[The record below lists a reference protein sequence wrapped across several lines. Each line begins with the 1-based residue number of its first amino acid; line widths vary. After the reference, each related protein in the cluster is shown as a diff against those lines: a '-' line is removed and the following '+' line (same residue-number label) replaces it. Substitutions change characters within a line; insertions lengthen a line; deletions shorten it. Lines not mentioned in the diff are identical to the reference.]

1 MTRGPKRSSRA
12 AEIDTHNR
20 TQSDRSST
28 ASDAIGPRARLFCL
42 TGSPS
47 HSRQCAF
54 GGGLGLARLI
64 AIGFTAVLALGTSIH
79 PVNAQA
85 AIFSDD
91 EARRAILDLRIR
103 FEELR
108 NQTQELGKQIQ
119 GLSAELKDTQQAL
132 QKKADGQGQLGVQS
146 DMERLRQ
153 ELARARG
160 QIEELVNELTVTQK
174 RQRDLDQIVD
184 KRIAEVKTKVGE
196 VDNRLT
202 AFEPIRV
209 SVDGVEIRVDPA
221 EKRQFDA
228 AIESFRA
235 GDFKQAAN
243 QLRGMMDR
251 FPDSAYMPSLVFW
264 LGSANYAQREFKTAI
279 SSFSA
284 FLKTYTEHPRA
295 VDAQLNL
302 GLAQADAGERPA
314 ARKTLQSLV
323 ERHPESNAAIVA
335 KERLSKLK

>member
-1 MTRGPKRSSRA
+1 MTRSLRASGSSSALHAEHRSQA
-12 AEIDTHNR
+12 Y
-20 TQSDRSST
+20 
-28 ASDAIGPRARLFCL
+28 
-42 TGSPS
+42 GS
-47 HSRQCAF
+47 
-54 GGGLGLARLI
+54 GLGRLI
-64 AIGFTAVLALGTSIH
+64 AIGFSVALVLGASAYQTR
-79 PVNAQA
+79 AQA

-91 EARRAILDLRIR
+91 EARKAILDLRIR

-119 GLSAELKDTQQAL
+119 GLSAELRDTQQAL

-160 QIEELVNELTVTQK
+160 QIEELVNELSLTQK
-174 RQRDLDQIVD
+174 RHRDLDQIVD
-184 KRIAEVKTKVGE
+184 KRIAEVKSKVGE
-196 VDNRLT
+196 VDHRLT

-209 SVDGVEIRVDPA
+209 NVDGVEIRVDPA

-228 AIESFRA
+228 AIESFRSGA
-235 GDFKQAAN
+235 FNQAAS
-243 QLRGMMDR
+243 QLRGMMER
-251 FPDSAYMPSLVFW
+251 YPDSAYMPSLVFW
-264 LGSANYAQREFKTAI
+264 LGSANYAQREFKPAI
-279 SSFSA
+279 TSFTA
-284 FLKTYTEHPRA
+284 FLKSYAEHPRA
-295 VDAQLNL
+295 ADAQLNL

-323 ERHPESNAAIVA
+323 ERHPESNAAVVA

>member
-1 MTRGPKRSSRA
+1 MMRRRLSPACLPADPKRWLERGAALSFSRLVVLTISGAMLLAPA
-12 AEIDTHNR
+12 AY
-20 TQSDRSST
+20 
-28 ASDAIGPRARLFCL
+28 
-42 TGSPS
+42 
-47 HSRQCAF
+47 
-54 GGGLGLARLI
+54 
-64 AIGFTAVLALGTSIH
+64 

-91 EARRAILDLRIR
+91 EARKAILDLRIR

-108 NQTQELGKQIQ
+108 NQVQDLGKQIQ
-119 GLSAELKDTQQAL
+119 ALNTELKETQQVV

-160 QIEELVNELTVTQK
+160 QIEELVNELTTTQK
-174 RQRDLDQIVD
+174 RQRDLDQMVD

-202 AFEPIRV
+202 AFEPIV
-209 SVDGVEIRVDPA
+209 VNVDGMEIRVDPA
-221 EKRQFDA
+221 EKRLFDA

-235 GDFKQAAN
+235 GEFKQSAA
-243 QLRGMMDR
+243 QLRSMMDR

-264 LGSANYAQREFKTAI
+264 FGSANYAQREFKGAI
-279 SSFSA
+279 TSFTA
-284 FLKTYTEHPRA
+284 FLKTYAEHPRA
-295 VDAQLNL
+295 ADARLNL
-302 GLAQADAGERPA
+302 GLAQADAGERAA
-314 ARKTLQSLV
+314 ARKTLQNV
-323 ERHPESNAAIVA
+323 VDRHPESNAAVVA

>member
-1 MTRGPKRSSRA
+1 MIRRRLSAACLQADPKRW
-12 AEIDTHNR
+12 
-20 TQSDRSST
+20 
-28 ASDAIGPRARLFCL
+28 
-42 TGSPS
+42 
-47 HSRQCAF
+47 
-54 GGGLGLARLI
+54 LARGAALS
-64 AIGFTAVLALGTSIH
+64 FSRLVVLTISGAMLLAPAAY

-91 EARRAILDLRIR
+91 EARKAILDLRIR

-108 NQTQELGKQIQ
+108 NQVQDLGKQIQ
-119 GLSAELKDTQQAL
+119 ALNTELKETQQVV

-160 QIEELVNELTVTQK
+160 QIEELVNELTTTQK
-174 RQRDLDQIVD
+174 RQRDLDQMVD

-202 AFEPIRV
+202 AFEPIVV
-209 SVDGVEIRVDPA
+209 SVDGMEIRVDPA
-221 EKRQFDA
+221 EKRLFDA

-235 GDFKQAAN
+235 GEFKQSAA
-243 QLRGMMDR
+243 QLRSMMDR

-264 LGSANYAQREFKTAI
+264 FGSANYAQREFKGAI
-279 SSFSA
+279 TSFTA
-284 FLKTYTEHPRA
+284 FLKTYAEHPRA
-295 VDAQLNL
+295 ADARLNL
-302 GLAQADAGERPA
+302 GLAQADAGERAA
-314 ARKTLQSLV
+314 ARKTLQNV
-323 ERHPESNAAIVA
+323 VDRHPESNAAVVA

>member
-1 MTRGPKRSSRA
+1 MLLAPA
-12 AEIDTHNR
+12 AY
-20 TQSDRSST
+20 
-28 ASDAIGPRARLFCL
+28 
-42 TGSPS
+42 
-47 HSRQCAF
+47 
-54 GGGLGLARLI
+54 
-64 AIGFTAVLALGTSIH
+64 

-91 EARRAILDLRIR
+91 EARKAILDLRIR

-108 NQTQELGKQIQ
+108 SQVLDLGKQIQ
-119 GLSAELKDTQQAL
+119 ALNTELKETQQVV

-160 QIEELVNELTVTQK
+160 QIEELVNELTTTQK
-174 RQRDLDQIVD
+174 RQRDLDQMVD

-202 AFEPIRV
+202 AFEPV
-209 SVDGVEIRVDPA
+209 VVNVDGMEIRVDPA
-221 EKRQFDA
+221 EKRLFDT

-235 GDFKQAAN
+235 GEFKQSAA
-243 QLRGMMDR
+243 QLRSMMDR

-264 LGSANYAQREFKTAI
+264 FGSANYAQREFKGAI
-279 SSFSA
+279 TSFTA
-284 FLKTYTEHPRA
+284 FLKTYAEHPRA
-295 VDAQLNL
+295 ADARLNL
-302 GLAQADAGERPA
+302 GLAQADAGERA
-314 ARKTLQSLV
+314 ASKKTLQNV
-323 ERHPESNAAIVA
+323 VDRHPESNAAVVA

>member
-1 MTRGPKRSSRA
+1 MMRRRLSAACLQADPKRW
-12 AEIDTHNR
+12 
-20 TQSDRSST
+20 
-28 ASDAIGPRARLFCL
+28 
-42 TGSPS
+42 
-47 HSRQCAF
+47 
-54 GGGLGLARLI
+54 LARGAALS
-64 AIGFTAVLALGTSIH
+64 FSRLVVLTISGAMLLAPAAY

-91 EARRAILDLRIR
+91 EARKAILDLRIR

-108 NQTQELGKQIQ
+108 NQVQDLGKQIQ
-119 GLSAELKDTQQAL
+119 ALNTELKETQQVV

-160 QIEELVNELTVTQK
+160 QIEELVNELTTTQK
-174 RQRDLDQIVD
+174 RQRDLDQMVD

-202 AFEPIRV
+202 AFEPIV
-209 SVDGVEIRVDPA
+209 VNVDGMEIRVDPA
-221 EKRQFDA
+221 EKRLFDA

-235 GDFKQAAN
+235 GEFKQSAA
-243 QLRGMMDR
+243 QLRSMMDR

-264 LGSANYAQREFKTAI
+264 FGSANYAQREFKGAI
-279 SSFSA
+279 TSFTA
-284 FLKTYTEHPRA
+284 FLKTYAEHPRA
-295 VDAQLNL
+295 ADARLNL
-302 GLAQADAGERPA
+302 GLAQADAGERA
-314 ARKTLQSLV
+314 AAKKTLQNV
-323 ERHPESNAAIVA
+323 VDRHPESNAAVVA

>member
-1 MTRGPKRSSRA
+1 MMRGRPSAACLQADLKRWLTKGSALSFSRLVALTFSGAMLLAPA
-12 AEIDTHNR
+12 AY
-20 TQSDRSST
+20 
-28 ASDAIGPRARLFCL
+28 
-42 TGSPS
+42 
-47 HSRQCAF
+47 
-54 GGGLGLARLI
+54 
-64 AIGFTAVLALGTSIH
+64 

-91 EARRAILDLRIR
+91 EARKAILDLRIR

-108 NQTQELGKQIQ
+108 SQVQDLGKQIQ
-119 GLSAELKDTQQAL
+119 VLNTELKETQQVV

-160 QIEELVNELTVTQK
+160 QIEELVNELSTTQK
-174 RQRDLDQIVD
+174 RQRDLDQMVD

-202 AFEPIRV
+202 AFEPIV
-209 SVDGVEIRVDPA
+209 VNVDGMEIRVDPA
-221 EKRQFDA
+221 EKRLFDT

-235 GDFKQAAN
+235 GEFKQSAA
-243 QLRGMMDR
+243 QLRSMMDR

-264 LGSANYAQREFKTAI
+264 FGSANYAQREFKGAI
-279 SSFSA
+279 TSFTA
-284 FLKTYTEHPRA
+284 FLKTYAEHPRA
-295 VDAQLNL
+295 ADARLNL
-302 GLAQADAGERPA
+302 GLAQADAGERA
-314 ARKTLQSLV
+314 AAKKTLQNV
-323 ERHPESNAAIVA
+323 VDRHPESNAAVVA

>member
-1 MTRGPKRSSRA
+1 
-12 AEIDTHNR
+12 
-20 TQSDRSST
+20 
-28 ASDAIGPRARLFCL
+28 
-42 TGSPS
+42 
-47 HSRQCAF
+47 
-54 GGGLGLARLI
+54 LGLARLI

>member
-1 MTRGPKRSSRA
+1 MMRRRLSAASLQADPKRW
-12 AEIDTHNR
+12 
-20 TQSDRSST
+20 
-28 ASDAIGPRARLFCL
+28 
-42 TGSPS
+42 
-47 HSRQCAF
+47 
-54 GGGLGLARLI
+54 LARGAALS
-64 AIGFTAVLALGTSIH
+64 FSRLVVLTISGAMLLAPAAY

-91 EARRAILDLRIR
+91 EARKAILDLRIR

-108 NQTQELGKQIQ
+108 NQVQDLGKQIQ
-119 GLSAELKDTQQAL
+119 ALNTELKETQQVV

-160 QIEELVNELTVTQK
+160 QIEELVNELTTTQK
-174 RQRDLDQIVD
+174 RQRDLDQMVD

-202 AFEPIRV
+202 AFEPIV
-209 SVDGVEIRVDPA
+209 VNVDGMEIRVDPA
-221 EKRQFDA
+221 EKRLFDA

-235 GDFKQAAN
+235 GEFKQSAA
-243 QLRGMMDR
+243 QLRSMMDR

-264 LGSANYAQREFKTAI
+264 FGSANYAQREFKGAI
-279 SSFSA
+279 TSFTA
-284 FLKTYTEHPRA
+284 FLKTYAEHPRA
-295 VDAQLNL
+295 ADARLNL
-302 GLAQADAGERPA
+302 GLAQADAGERAA
-314 ARKTLQSLV
+314 ARKTLQNV
-323 ERHPESNAAIVA
+323 VDRHPESNAAVVA

>member
-1 MTRGPKRSSRA
+1 MIRRRLSAACFQADPKRW
-12 AEIDTHNR
+12 
-20 TQSDRSST
+20 
-28 ASDAIGPRARLFCL
+28 
-42 TGSPS
+42 
-47 HSRQCAF
+47 
-54 GGGLGLARLI
+54 LARGAALS
-64 AIGFTAVLALGTSIH
+64 FSRLVVLTISGAMLLAPAAY

-91 EARRAILDLRIR
+91 EARKAILDLRIR

-108 NQTQELGKQIQ
+108 NQVQDLGKQIQ
-119 GLSAELKDTQQAL
+119 ALNTELKETQQVV

-160 QIEELVNELTVTQK
+160 QIEELVNELTTTQK
-174 RQRDLDQIVD
+174 RQRDLDQMVD

-202 AFEPIRV
+202 AFEPIV
-209 SVDGVEIRVDPA
+209 VNVDGMEIRVDPA
-221 EKRQFDA
+221 EKRLFDA

-235 GDFKQAAN
+235 GEFKQSAA
-243 QLRGMMDR
+243 QLRSMMDR

-264 LGSANYAQREFKTAI
+264 FGSANYAQREFKGAI
-279 SSFSA
+279 TSFTA
-284 FLKTYTEHPRA
+284 FLKTYAEHPRA
-295 VDAQLNL
+295 ADARLNL
-302 GLAQADAGERPA
+302 GLAQADAGERAA
-314 ARKTLQSLV
+314 ARKTLQNV
-323 ERHPESNAAIVA
+323 VDRHPESNAAVVA

>member
-1 MTRGPKRSSRA
+1 MMRGRPSAACLQADPKRWLTKGSALNFSRLVALTFSGAMLLAPA
-12 AEIDTHNR
+12 AY
-20 TQSDRSST
+20 
-28 ASDAIGPRARLFCL
+28 
-42 TGSPS
+42 
-47 HSRQCAF
+47 
-54 GGGLGLARLI
+54 
-64 AIGFTAVLALGTSIH
+64 

-91 EARRAILDLRIR
+91 EARKAILDLRIR

-108 NQTQELGKQIQ
+108 SQVQDLGKQIQ
-119 GLSAELKDTQQAL
+119 VLNTELKETQQVV

-160 QIEELVNELTVTQK
+160 QIEELVNELTTTQK
-174 RQRDLDQIVD
+174 RQRDLDQMVD

-202 AFEPIRV
+202 AFEPIV
-209 SVDGVEIRVDPA
+209 VNVDGMEIRVDPA
-221 EKRQFDA
+221 EKRLFDT

-235 GDFKQAAN
+235 GEFKQSAA
-243 QLRGMMDR
+243 QLRSMMDR

-264 LGSANYAQREFKTAI
+264 FGSANYAQREFKGAI
-279 SSFSA
+279 TSFTA
-284 FLKTYTEHPRA
+284 FLKTYAEHPRA
-295 VDAQLNL
+295 ADARLNL
-302 GLAQADAGERPA
+302 GLAQADAGERA
-314 ARKTLQSLV
+314 AAKKTLQNV
-323 ERHPESNAAIVA
+323 VDRHPESNAAVVA

>member
-1 MTRGPKRSSRA
+1 MIRRRLSAACFQADPKRW
-12 AEIDTHNR
+12 
-20 TQSDRSST
+20 
-28 ASDAIGPRARLFCL
+28 
-42 TGSPS
+42 
-47 HSRQCAF
+47 
-54 GGGLGLARLI
+54 LARGAALS
-64 AIGFTAVLALGTSIH
+64 FSRLVVLTFSGAMLLAPAAY

-91 EARRAILDLRIR
+91 EARKAILDLRIR

-108 NQTQELGKQIQ
+108 NQVQDLGKQIQ
-119 GLSAELKDTQQAL
+119 ALNTELKETQQVV

-160 QIEELVNELTVTQK
+160 QIEELVNELTTTQK
-174 RQRDLDQIVD
+174 RQRDFDQMVD

-202 AFEPIRV
+202 AFEPIV
-209 SVDGVEIRVDPA
+209 VNVDGMEIRVDPA
-221 EKRQFDA
+221 EKRLFDA

-235 GDFKQAAN
+235 GEFKQSAA
-243 QLRGMMDR
+243 QLRSMMDR

-264 LGSANYAQREFKTAI
+264 FGSANYAQREFKGAI
-279 SSFSA
+279 TSFTA
-284 FLKTYTEHPRA
+284 FLKTYAEHPRA
-295 VDAQLNL
+295 ADARLNL
-302 GLAQADAGERPA
+302 GLAQADAGERAA
-314 ARKTLQSLV
+314 ARKTLQNV
-323 ERHPESNAAIVA
+323 VDRHPESNAAVVA

>member
-1 MTRGPKRSSRA
+1 MIRRRLSAACLQADPKRW
-12 AEIDTHNR
+12 
-20 TQSDRSST
+20 
-28 ASDAIGPRARLFCL
+28 
-42 TGSPS
+42 
-47 HSRQCAF
+47 
-54 GGGLGLARLI
+54 LARGAALS
-64 AIGFTAVLALGTSIH
+64 FSRLVVLTISGAMLLAPAAY

-91 EARRAILDLRIR
+91 EARKAILDLRIR

-108 NQTQELGKQIQ
+108 NQVQDLGKQIQ
-119 GLSAELKDTQQAL
+119 ALNTELKETQQVV

-160 QIEELVNELTVTQK
+160 QIEELVNELTTTQK
-174 RQRDLDQIVD
+174 RQRDLDQMVD

-202 AFEPIRV
+202 AFEPIGV
-209 SVDGVEIRVDPA
+209 NVDGMEIRVDPA
-221 EKRQFDA
+221 EKRLFDA

-235 GDFKQAAN
+235 GEFKQSAA
-243 QLRGMMDR
+243 QLRSMMDR

-264 LGSANYAQREFKTAI
+264 FGSANYAQREFKGAI
-279 SSFSA
+279 TSFTA
-284 FLKTYTEHPRA
+284 FLKTYAEHPRA
-295 VDAQLNL
+295 ADARLNL
-302 GLAQADAGERPA
+302 GLAQADAGERAA
-314 ARKTLQSLV
+314 ARKTLQNV
-323 ERHPESNAAIVA
+323 VDRHPESNAAVVA

>member
-1 MTRGPKRSSRA
+1 MMRRRLSAACLQADPKRW
-12 AEIDTHNR
+12 
-20 TQSDRSST
+20 
-28 ASDAIGPRARLFCL
+28 
-42 TGSPS
+42 
-47 HSRQCAF
+47 
-54 GGGLGLARLI
+54 LARGAALS
-64 AIGFTAVLALGTSIH
+64 FSRLVVLTISGAMLLAPAAY

-91 EARRAILDLRIR
+91 EARKAILDLRIR

-108 NQTQELGKQIQ
+108 NQVQDLGKQIQ
-119 GLSAELKDTQQAL
+119 ALNTELKETQQVV

-160 QIEELVNELTVTQK
+160 QIEELVNELTTTQK
-174 RQRDLDQIVD
+174 RQRDLDQMVD

-202 AFEPIRV
+202 AFEPIVV
-209 SVDGVEIRVDPA
+209 SVDGMEIRVDPA
-221 EKRQFDA
+221 EKRLFDA

-235 GDFKQAAN
+235 GEFKQSAA
-243 QLRGMMDR
+243 QLRSMMDR

-264 LGSANYAQREFKTAI
+264 FGSANYAQREFKGAI
-279 SSFSA
+279 TSFTA
-284 FLKTYTEHPRA
+284 FLKTYAEHPRA
-295 VDAQLNL
+295 ADARLNL
-302 GLAQADAGERPA
+302 GLAQADAGERAA
-314 ARKTLQSLV
+314 ARKTIQNV
-323 ERHPESNAAIVA
+323 VDRHPESNAAVVA

>member
-1 MTRGPKRSSRA
+1 MMRRRLSAACLQADPKRW
-12 AEIDTHNR
+12 
-20 TQSDRSST
+20 
-28 ASDAIGPRARLFCL
+28 
-42 TGSPS
+42 
-47 HSRQCAF
+47 
-54 GGGLGLARLI
+54 LARGAALS
-64 AIGFTAVLALGTSIH
+64 FSRLVVLTFSGAMLLAPAAY

-91 EARRAILDLRIR
+91 EARKAILDLRIR

-108 NQTQELGKQIQ
+108 NQVQDLGKQIQ
-119 GLSAELKDTQQAL
+119 ALNTELKETQQVV

-160 QIEELVNELTVTQK
+160 QIEELVNELTTTQK
-174 RQRDLDQIVD
+174 RQRDLDQMVD

-202 AFEPIRV
+202 AFEPIV
-209 SVDGVEIRVDPA
+209 VNVDGMEIRVDPA
-221 EKRQFDA
+221 EKRLFDA

-235 GDFKQAAN
+235 GEFKQSAA
-243 QLRGMMDR
+243 QLRSMMDR

-264 LGSANYAQREFKTAI
+264 FGSANYAQREFKGAI
-279 SSFSA
+279 TSFTA
-284 FLKTYTEHPRA
+284 FLKTYAEHPRA
-295 VDAQLNL
+295 ADARLNL
-302 GLAQADAGERPA
+302 GLAQADAGERAA
-314 ARKTLQSLV
+314 ARKTLQNV
-323 ERHPESNAAIVA
+323 VDRHPESNAAVVA

>member
-1 MTRGPKRSSRA
+1 MMRRRLSAACLQTDLKRW
-12 AEIDTHNR
+12 
-20 TQSDRSST
+20 
-28 ASDAIGPRARLFCL
+28 
-42 TGSPS
+42 
-47 HSRQCAF
+47 
-54 GGGLGLARLI
+54 LARGAALS
-64 AIGFTAVLALGTSIH
+64 FSRLVVLTISGAMLLAPAAY

-91 EARRAILDLRIR
+91 EARKAILDLRIR

-108 NQTQELGKQIQ
+108 NQVQDLGKQIQ
-119 GLSAELKDTQQAL
+119 ALNTELKETQQVV

-160 QIEELVNELTVTQK
+160 QIEELVNELTTTQK
-174 RQRDLDQIVD
+174 RQRDLDQMVD

-202 AFEPIRV
+202 AFEPIV
-209 SVDGVEIRVDPA
+209 VNVDGMEIRVDPA
-221 EKRQFDA
+221 EKRLFDA

-235 GDFKQAAN
+235 GEFKQSAA
-243 QLRGMMDR
+243 QLRSMMDR

-264 LGSANYAQREFKTAI
+264 FGSANYAQREFKGAI
-279 SSFSA
+279 TSFTA
-284 FLKTYTEHPRA
+284 FLKTYAEHPRA
-295 VDAQLNL
+295 ADARLNL
-302 GLAQADAGERPA
+302 GLAQADAGERAA
-314 ARKTLQSLV
+314 ARKTLQNV
-323 ERHPESNAAIVA
+323 VDRHPESNAAVVA

>member
-1 MTRGPKRSSRA
+1 MMRGRPSAACLQADLKRWLTKGSALSFSRLVALTFSGAMLLAPA
-12 AEIDTHNR
+12 AY
-20 TQSDRSST
+20 
-28 ASDAIGPRARLFCL
+28 
-42 TGSPS
+42 
-47 HSRQCAF
+47 
-54 GGGLGLARLI
+54 
-64 AIGFTAVLALGTSIH
+64 

-91 EARRAILDLRIR
+91 EARKAILDLRIR

-108 NQTQELGKQIQ
+108 SQVQDLGKQIQ
-119 GLSAELKDTQQAL
+119 VLNTELKETQQVV

-160 QIEELVNELTVTQK
+160 QIEELVNELTTTQK
-174 RQRDLDQIVD
+174 RQRDLDQMVD

-202 AFEPIRV
+202 AFEPIV
-209 SVDGVEIRVDPA
+209 VNVDGMEIRVDPA
-221 EKRQFDA
+221 EKRLFDT

-235 GDFKQAAN
+235 GEFKQSAA
-243 QLRGMMDR
+243 QLRSMMDR

-264 LGSANYAQREFKTAI
+264 FGSANYAQREFKGAI
-279 SSFSA
+279 TSFTA
-284 FLKTYTEHPRA
+284 FLKTYAEHPRA
-295 VDAQLNL
+295 ADARLNL
-302 GLAQADAGERPA
+302 GLAQADAGERA
-314 ARKTLQSLV
+314 AAKKTLQNV
-323 ERHPESNAAIVA
+323 VDRHPESNAAVVA

>member
-1 MTRGPKRSSRA
+1 MMRRRLSAACLQADPKRW
-12 AEIDTHNR
+12 
-20 TQSDRSST
+20 
-28 ASDAIGPRARLFCL
+28 
-42 TGSPS
+42 
-47 HSRQCAF
+47 
-54 GGGLGLARLI
+54 LARGAALS
-64 AIGFTAVLALGTSIH
+64 FSRLVVLTISGAMLLAPAAY

-91 EARRAILDLRIR
+91 EARKAILDLRIR

-108 NQTQELGKQIQ
+108 NQVQDLGKQIQ
-119 GLSAELKDTQQAL
+119 ALNTELKETQQVV

-160 QIEELVNELTVTQK
+160 QIEELVNELTTTQK
-174 RQRDLDQIVD
+174 RQRDLDQMVD

-202 AFEPIRV
+202 AFEPIV
-209 SVDGVEIRVDPA
+209 VNVDGMEIRVDPA
-221 EKRQFDA
+221 EKRLFDA

-235 GDFKQAAN
+235 GEFKQSAA
-243 QLRGMMDR
+243 QLRSMMDR

-264 LGSANYAQREFKTAI
+264 FGSANYAQREFKGAI
-279 SSFSA
+279 TSFTA
-284 FLKTYTEHPRA
+284 FLKTYAEHPRA
-295 VDAQLNL
+295 VDARLNL
-302 GLAQADAGERPA
+302 GLAQADAGERAA
-314 ARKTLQSLV
+314 ARKTLQNV
-323 ERHPESNAAIVA
+323 VDRHPESNAAVVA

>member
-1 MTRGPKRSSRA
+1 MIRTRLSAACLQADPKRW
-12 AEIDTHNR
+12 
-20 TQSDRSST
+20 
-28 ASDAIGPRARLFCL
+28 
-42 TGSPS
+42 
-47 HSRQCAF
+47 
-54 GGGLGLARLI
+54 LARGAALS
-64 AIGFTAVLALGTSIH
+64 FSRLVVLTFSGAMLLAPAAY

-91 EARRAILDLRIR
+91 EARKAILDLRIR

-108 NQTQELGKQIQ
+108 NQVQDLGKQIQ
-119 GLSAELKDTQQAL
+119 ALNTELKETQQVV

-160 QIEELVNELTVTQK
+160 QIEELVNELTTTQK
-174 RQRDLDQIVD
+174 RQRDLDQMVD

-202 AFEPIRV
+202 AFEPIV
-209 SVDGVEIRVDPA
+209 VNVDGMEIRVDPA
-221 EKRQFDA
+221 EKRLFDA

-235 GDFKQAAN
+235 GEFKQSAA
-243 QLRGMMDR
+243 QLRSMMDR

-264 LGSANYAQREFKTAI
+264 FGSANYAQREFKGAI
-279 SSFSA
+279 TSFTA
-284 FLKTYTEHPRA
+284 FLKTYAEHPRA
-295 VDAQLNL
+295 ADARLNL
-302 GLAQADAGERPA
+302 GLAQADAGERAA
-314 ARKTLQSLV
+314 ARKTLQNV
-323 ERHPESNAAIVA
+323 VDRHPESNAAVVA

>member
-1 MTRGPKRSSRA
+1 MIRRRLSAACFQADPKRW
-12 AEIDTHNR
+12 
-20 TQSDRSST
+20 
-28 ASDAIGPRARLFCL
+28 
-42 TGSPS
+42 
-47 HSRQCAF
+47 
-54 GGGLGLARLI
+54 LARGAALS
-64 AIGFTAVLALGTSIH
+64 FSRLVVLTFSGAMLLAPAAY

-91 EARRAILDLRIR
+91 EARKAILDLRIR

-108 NQTQELGKQIQ
+108 NQVQDLGKQIQ
-119 GLSAELKDTQQAL
+119 ALNTELKETQQVV

-160 QIEELVNELTVTQK
+160 QIEELVNELTTTQK
-174 RQRDLDQIVD
+174 RQRDLDQMVD

-202 AFEPIRV
+202 AFEPIV
-209 SVDGVEIRVDPA
+209 VNVDGMEIRVDPA
-221 EKRQFDA
+221 EKRLFDA

-235 GDFKQAAN
+235 GEFKQSAA
-243 QLRGMMDR
+243 QLRSMMDR

-264 LGSANYAQREFKTAI
+264 FGSANYAQREFKGAI
-279 SSFSA
+279 TSFTA
-284 FLKTYTEHPRA
+284 FLKTYAEHPRA
-295 VDAQLNL
+295 ADARLNL
-302 GLAQADAGERPA
+302 GLAQADAGERAA
-314 ARKTLQSLV
+314 ARKTLQNV
-323 ERHPESNAAIVA
+323 VDRHPESNAAVVA

>member
-1 MTRGPKRSSRA
+1 MIRRRLSAACLQADPKRW
-12 AEIDTHNR
+12 
-20 TQSDRSST
+20 
-28 ASDAIGPRARLFCL
+28 
-42 TGSPS
+42 
-47 HSRQCAF
+47 
-54 GGGLGLARLI
+54 LARGAALS
-64 AIGFTAVLALGTSIH
+64 FSRLVVLTFSGAMLLAPAAY

-91 EARRAILDLRIR
+91 EARKAILDLRIR

-108 NQTQELGKQIQ
+108 NQVQDLGKQIQ
-119 GLSAELKDTQQAL
+119 ALNTELKETQQVV

-160 QIEELVNELTVTQK
+160 QIEELVNELTTTQK
-174 RQRDLDQIVD
+174 RQRDLDQMVD

-202 AFEPIRV
+202 AFEPIV
-209 SVDGVEIRVDPA
+209 VNVDGMEIRVDPA
-221 EKRQFDA
+221 EKRLFDA

-235 GDFKQAAN
+235 GEFKQSAA
-243 QLRGMMDR
+243 QLRSMMDR

-264 LGSANYAQREFKTAI
+264 FGSANYAQREFKGAI
-279 SSFSA
+279 TSFTA
-284 FLKTYTEHPRA
+284 FLKTYAEHPRA
-295 VDAQLNL
+295 ADARLNL
-302 GLAQADAGERPA
+302 GLAQADAGERAA
-314 ARKTLQSLV
+314 ARKTLQNV
-323 ERHPESNAAIVA
+323 VDRHPESNAAVVA